1 MSILRHIRRRLLPS
15 KTLANY
21 MIRLYL
27 GRFLGVLIGL
37 TAVLQLLDLMA
48 VSDEVMAAS
57 GASYGSLISYV
68 ALRFPQLIS
77 QFAPFVALLAT
88 LLSLASLNQHSEIIV
103 MKAIGL
109 SAHRILMP
117 LGMACA
123 IVAFVHLIFNETVVV
138 ESSAQ
143 LSYWQA
149 QDYAVDLPPRTDK
162 TERVWLTEG
171 KTVVLVDSVT
181 RSANRVILDKVKF
194 FERDNEG
201 KLKAIVKADFAWHQ
215 NNKWTL
221 FEVKRFNTQSHIV
234 TVQPSI
240 AWDIPTP
247 PERFLALTVN
257 PKHVNFFKL
266 WKSIRQLNK
275 EGLPTDIL
283 MTTLLHK
290 LIGPMAAMLMPI
302 LGAIAAFGVS
312 RGGTIFVRLV
322 IGMSLGF
329 AFFIADNFMLAM
341 GQFGVASPFLA
352 SATPFILF
360 LSIGYAVIFHTEEGG
375 KALGRN

>member
-1 MSILRHIRRRLLPS
+1 MNIFRHISRRFLPS

-21 MIRLYL
+21 MMRLYL
-27 GRFLGVLIGL
+27 GRFFGILVGL
-37 TAVLQLLDLMA
+37 TAVLQLLDLMS
-48 VSDEVMAAS
+48 VSDEVLAAS

-109 SAHRILMP
+109 SAHRILLP
-117 LGMACA
+117 LGIACA
-123 IVAFVHLIFNETVVV
+123 IVAFIHFIFNETIVV

-143 LSYWQA
+143 LSYWQS

-181 RSANRVILDKVKF
+181 QSGNRVILDKVNF
-194 FERDNEG
+194 FERDSDG
-201 KLKAIVKADFAWHQ
+201 KLIAIVKADFAWHQ
-215 NNKWTL
+215 NGKWTL
-221 FEVKRFNTQSHIV
+221 FEVKRFNTQNHTV

-240 AWDIPTP
+240 TWNLLTP

-257 PKHVNFFKL
+257 PKHVNIITL
-266 WKSIRQLNK
+266 WKSIQQLDK
-275 EGLPTDIL
+275 EGLPTDTL
-283 MTTLLHK
+283 MTNFLHK

-322 IGMSLGF
+322 LGMSLGF

-375 KALGRN
+375 KALGRD

>member
-1 MSILRHIRRRLLPS
+1 MTTLREMRRSFLPS
-15 KTLANY
+15 KTMSKY

-27 GRFLGVLIGL
+27 GRFLGILIGL
-37 TAVLQLLDLMA
+37 TAVLQLLDLMG
-48 VSDEVMAAS
+48 VSDEVMAAP
-57 GASYGSLISYV
+57 GASYGSLISYI
-68 ALRFPQLIS
+68 AMRFPQLVS

-88 LLSLASLNQHSEIIV
+88 LLTLATLNQHSEIIV

-109 SAHRILMP
+109 SAHKILMP
-117 LGMACA
+117 LGLACA
-123 IVAFVHLIFNETVVV
+123 MVAFIHFIFNETVVV

-143 LSYWQA
+143 LSYWQS

-171 KTVVLVDSVT
+171 NTVVLVDSVT
-181 RSANRVILDKVKF
+181 ESANRVILDNVNF
-194 FERDNEG
+194 FERDDDG
-201 KLKAIVKADFAWHQ
+201 KLIAIVKADFAWHQ
-215 NNKWTL
+215 NGKWTL
-221 FEVKRFNTQSHIV
+221 FEVRRFNAQSHLV
-234 TVQPSI
+234 SVQTSMI
-240 AWDIPTP
+240 WEIPTP

-257 PKHVNFFKL
+257 PKHVNLFTLFS
-266 WKSIRQLNK
+266 SIRQLKK

-283 MTTLLHK
+283 MTNFLHK
-290 LIGPMAAMLMPI
+290 FIGPMSAMLMPL

-312 RGGTIFVRLV
+312 RSGTIFIRLV
-322 IGMSLGF
+322 IGMALGF

-360 LSIGYAVIFHTEEGG
+360 LSIGYAVLFHTEEGG
-375 KALGRN
+375 KALGKS